1 MADSLLL
8 VTGGA
13 GFIGSNFI
21 HYVFKKNNKLNILNL
36 DNLTYAGNLLNL
48 KTIENNNRYK
58 FIKGDILNKKLVN
71 KIFSQYKPDSII
83 NFAAESHVDRSIL
96 KPDQFLKTNIIG
108 TQVLLEASK
117 QYGVKRFIQ
126 ISTDEVYGSVPNGK
140 SKEYAGLKPNSPY
153 SASKASADL
162 LCRSYHKTFGVPV
175 IITRS
180 SNNYGQFQ
188 FPEKLIPLIINN
200 AIEEKPLPIY
210 ADGKNMRDWIYV
222 NDNCEAIY
230 KTMTKGKI
238 GEIYNIGGSSAERNI
253 NIVKK
258 ICKILSIKTGR
269 PIKKILSL
277 ILYVKD
283 RPAHDFRY
291 CLDTSKIYNEL
302 KWEAA
307 TDINDGLEKTVD
319 WYLNN
324 NNWVNKVQ
332 NKEYKKYYKMNY
344 SNRL

>member
-1 MADSLLL
+1 MADLLLL

-21 HYVFKKNNKLNILNL
+21 HYVFKKNNKFNILNL
-36 DNLTYAGNLLNL
+36 DNLTYAGNLINL
-48 KTIENNNRYK
+48 KTIENNNKYK
-58 FIKGDILNKKLVN
+58 FIKGDISNKKLVN

-126 ISTDEVYGSVPNGK
+126 ISTDEVYGSVPKGK

-180 SNNYGQFQ
+180 SNNYGPFQ
-188 FPEKLIPLIINN
+188 FPEKLIPLMINN
-200 AIEEKPLPIY
+200 AMEEKPLPIY

-230 KTMTKGKI
+230 KVITKGKI
-238 GEIYNIGGSSAERNI
+238 GEIYNIGSGTSKKNI
-253 NIVKK
+253 HIVNK
-258 ICKILSIKTGR
+258 ICETVSKKTGK
-269 PIKKILSL
+269 PLKSLLSL
-277 ILYVKD
+277 IKYVKD

-307 TDINDGLEKTVD
+307 TDINDGLEKTVV
-319 WYLNN
+319 WYLS
-324 NNWVNKVQ
+324 NKDWIKSVF
-332 NKEYKKYYKMNY
+332 NKEYK
-344 SNRL
+344 